1 MRYCFRSFV
10 HFLVWLVVFL
20 LSFKNSLFH
29 MKVLYQ
35 ICLFESMSSWSLD
48 LTPHSLDNVFFVC
61 LFFVVWGL
69 NSRSIPWAT
78 LPALFCDEF
87 FFFEIG
93 SHKLL
98 VRCWLWTTIPVM
110 SASWVA
116 RIRAKVFILMKSS
129 LPVISFRDPDFVIVF
144 KKSLAYP
151 RLCRFSF
158 MLSSRTFIVFH
169 FTFRSMIHFI
179 VVTNARCS
187 PTWLSVHVV
196 SDT

>member
-1 MRYCFRSFV
+1 MSFWKYV
-10 HFLVWLVVFL
+10 LLVFGFDS
-20 LSFKNSLFH
+20 SFSW
-29 MKVLYQ
+29 Q
-35 ICLFESMSSWSLD
+35 CLF
-48 LTPHSLDNVFFVC
+48 C
-61 LFFVVWGL
+61 LFVFCGMGFELKVY
-69 NSRSIPWAT
+69 T
-78 LPALFCDEF
+78 LSHSTSPFLWWV